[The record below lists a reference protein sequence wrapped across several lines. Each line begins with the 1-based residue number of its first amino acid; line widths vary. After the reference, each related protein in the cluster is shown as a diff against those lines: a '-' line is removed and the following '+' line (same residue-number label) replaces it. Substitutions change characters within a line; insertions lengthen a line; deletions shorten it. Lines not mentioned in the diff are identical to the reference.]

1 MDLDLISSERYYLS
15 RLDKYLNYELSSS
28 ILLLLVYAS
37 GITIILAI
45 IAVTIFTPYMVYIFI
60 KEKKIAWIISFLVVV
75 IIPFIICIIL
85 GIKTGYV
92 TVFILIPLGI
102 FYFYCF
108 VLKLTVNEQL
118 KEVIAEENLQIKR
131 DLSEKRLHI

>member
-1 MDLDLISSERYYLS
+1 
-15 RLDKYLNYELSSS
+15 
-28 ILLLLVYAS
+28 LLVYAS

-45 IAVTIFTPYMVYIFI
+45 IAATIFTPYMVYIFI